1 MNIEE
6 LRNHCLAI
14 KDAEECTPF
23 GEDTM
28 VYKIMNKMFAYFS
41 LYPKNNEHFVVLK
54 CDPEK
59 TVELREKYEG
69 ITKGYYAGN
78 SLMWNSVYIQKDVPD
93 KLIVELIEHS
103 VEEVIK
109 KLPKKRK
116 EIIFPVAKPV
126 EKEKIPSC
134 NLQTISHDC

>member
-14 KDAEECTPF
+14 KHVEECTPF
-23 GEDTM
+23 GEDVM
-28 VYKIMNKMFAYFS
+28 VYKIMNKMFAFFS
-41 LYPKNNEHFVVLK
+41 LNPKEIEYFVVLK
-54 CDPEK
+54 CDPER

-69 ITKGYYAGN
+69 VGKGFYAGN

-103 VEEVIK
+103 VEEVVK
-109 KLPKKRK
+109 KLSKKKREEYRALSSK
-116 EIIFPVAKPV
+116 K
-126 EKEKIPSC
+126 
-134 NLQTISHDC
+134 